1 MRGFESPAGSRR
13 NNGCRVPVLAGRTPP
28 LTPGGRG
35 ALGATQDQFSRQPF
49 PGRLVVLPRGSG
61 KERAFR
67 GPAASGP
74 GRESRA
80 PRAAASTFLTTWGL
94 EGRRKMLGIC
104 IKLRIILGS
113 ILVTRVR
120 IRLTGYGEDSKKEIA
135 LFLNQSLT
143 LCTFDGNA
151 VGTR

>member
-1 MRGFESPAGSRR
+1 
-13 NNGCRVPVLAGRTPP
+13 
-28 LTPGGRG
+28 
-35 ALGATQDQFSRQPF
+35 
-49 PGRLVVLPRGSG
+49 
-61 KERAFR
+61 
-67 GPAASGP
+67 
-74 GRESRA
+74 
-80 PRAAASTFLTTWGL
+80 
-94 EGRRKMLGIC
+94 MLGIC

-143 LCTFDGNA
+143 LCTFDGSA